1 MTRLK
6 YTFAMTAIAGMVAG
20 GLLTPVAKA
29 QDGSGMK
36 APEATAAAPGP
47 GVAVTISGSVS
58 QTVSKLKKM
67 VASNGMMV
75 MGQLNQGQVLSMT
88 GINVQSE
95 TLFVGNPQIG
105 KKLFSAN
112 PGAGV
117 VVPVRINVYQDTDG
131 KTVVRYV
138 PPSQELDKFHNS
150 EITQIGQMLDKKL
163 KDMTSMLG
171 Q

>member
-1 MTRLK
+1 MTKLK
-6 YTFAMTAIAGMVAG
+6 YAFSITAIAATFAT
-20 GLLTPVAKA
+20 GLLTVAKA

-36 APEATAAAPGP
+36 PPQATTAAPGP
-47 GVAVTISGSVS
+47 GVAVTTSGSVS
-58 QTVSKLKKM
+58 ETISKLRKM
-67 VASNGMMV
+67 VSGNGMMV
-75 MGQLNQGQVLSMT
+75 MGELNQGKALSMT

-112 PGAGV
+112 PGAGA

-131 KTVVRYV
+131 KTVVRYI
-138 PPSQELDKFHNS
+138 PPSQELEKFHNS
-150 EITQIGQMLDKKL
+150 EITQVGQMLDMKL